1 MINAEILDG
10 TGDAIYALEADWRVA
25 FFNHQAEL
33 FFGRDRSEL
42 LGRTIWDCFPA
53 AKGTDLGAAL
63 ERVMCEREAV
73 QIDVL
78 SPSTG
83 RWTNT
88 RIFPLEKGGVAASWR
103 DITVEKRRELELA
116 AAVENQDRAVRE
128 LRTIIDHV
136 PAMIA
141 YWDLDLRCRFANEK
155 YLEWFGRSRE
165 EMVGLTMQSLMGEDL
180 FRRNEPFIR
189 GALAGKPQSFERSL
203 RKPSGEVGHTW
214 AQYVPDVDTRGA
226 VQGFY
231 AMVTDVSP
239 LKQTEER
246 LRDTNAALEVARE
259 AAEAA
264 TAAKS
269 AFVSNVS
276 HELRNPLTAI
286 IGYAEL
292 LARRGGMDEIQQRYL
307 ARVSDASTVLLATI
321 NEVLDFSK
329 LEAGQ
334 VEIVRRATD
343 PLALGRQS
351 LEMFEPAMDRK
362 GLAHSLEAVDAPALV
377 LADDARLRQILVN
390 LIGNA
395 VKFTTSGSVSLRC
408 SYDHPTH
415 RLRYEVI
422 DTGPGIPADRVDR
435 LFQRFSQVDAS
446 TSRAFGG
453 TGLGLAISKGLAEA
467 MGGDLGVLSIAGEGS
482 CFWVEFPC
490 ELANTGAWGRQSA
503 EETLAPTEELGGL
516 RLLVVDDD
524 PSNRELVRKIVE
536 PYGVIVS
543 EASGG
548 GEAVTAARSEPFD
561 VILMDIRMPG
571 IDGPAAVQLIRAHPG
586 RNASTPILAF
596 TAEATPSAAQ
606 PWRQHFD
613 ATLEKPIV
621 SADLLAQLAAYSA
634 KIMREA

>member
-1 MINAEILDG
+1 M
-10 TGDAIYALEADWRVA
+10 
-25 FFNHQAEL
+25 
-33 FFGRDRSEL
+33 
-42 LGRTIWDCFPA
+42 WDCCPA
-53 AKGTDLGAAL
+53 AKCSDLGAAL

-276 HELRNPLTAI
+276 HELSNPLTAI
-286 IGYAEL
+286 IGYA
-292 LARRGGMDEIQQRYL
+292 
-307 ARVSDASTVLLATI
+307 
-321 NEVLDFSK
+321 
-329 LEAGQ
+329 
-334 VEIVRRATD
+334 
-343 PLALGRQS
+343 
-351 LEMFEPAMDRK
+351 
-362 GLAHSLEAVDAPALV
+362 
-377 LADDARLRQILVN
+377 
-390 LIGNA
+390 
-395 VKFTTSGSVSLRC
+395 
-408 SYDHPTH
+408 
-415 RLRYEVI
+415 
-422 DTGPGIPADRVDR
+422 
-435 LFQRFSQVDAS
+435 
-446 TSRAFGG
+446 
-453 TGLGLAISKGLAEA
+453 
-467 MGGDLGVLSIAGEGS
+467 
-482 CFWVEFPC
+482 
-490 ELANTGAWGRQSA
+490 
-503 EETLAPTEELGGL
+503 
-516 RLLVVDDD
+516 
-524 PSNRELVRKIVE
+524 
-536 PYGVIVS
+536 
-543 EASGG
+543 
-548 GEAVTAARSEPFD
+548 
-561 VILMDIRMPG
+561 
-571 IDGPAAVQLIRAHPG
+571 
-586 RNASTPILAF
+586 
-596 TAEATPSAAQ
+596 
-606 PWRQHFD
+606 
-613 ATLEKPIV
+613 
-621 SADLLAQLAAYSA
+621 
-634 KIMREA
+634 